1 MIKMRIISGKY
12 KGRMLAGFTIDGTR
26 PTQDRVK
33 ESIFSMLQEK
43 VKDAVVLD
51 LFAGSGNLGIEAL
64 SNGAKETYF
73 IDKNRVA
80 YNTIKKNM
88 DTLKIKNA
96 SIYQM
101 DYQKALDFFEQNN
114 IQFDLVF
121 LDPPYKM
128 IILEKI
134 LETLEEKGLLKENAW
149 IVLEYETDQTKE
161 RYTSLELIKQK
172 KYGYKNVKI
181 YEKQD

>member
-1 MIKMRIISGKY
+1 MRIISGKY
-12 KGRMLAGFTIDGTR
+12 KGRMLAGFTIEGTR

-64 SNGAKETYF
+64 SNGAKEAYF
-73 IDKNRVA
+73 IDKNKVA
-80 YNTIKKNM
+80 YNTIKRNM
-88 DTLKIKNA
+88 DTLQIENA
-96 SIYQM
+96 NIYQM
-101 DYQKALDFFEQNN
+101 DYQKALDFFEKEKV
-114 IQFDLVF
+114 QFDLVF

-128 IILEKI
+128 IVLEKI
-134 LETLEEKGLLKENAW
+134 LETLEEKRLLRENAW
-149 IVLEYETDQTKE
+149 VVLEYETDQTKE
-161 RYTSLELIKQK
+161 RYPSLELIKQK